1 MKIIREVTR
10 SELRTFLY
18 EGMDLKDPNIYKE
31 AREGERIGVFQMV
44 GNTASYMIEKI
55 KPRNFDELNA
65 CNAFSRP
72 GTIDFADSYVE
83 NRDYKKSPY
92 PQQVQEILSE
102 TNQVILYQEQVMK
115 IFNEIGGFTL
125 EETNC
130 LSGDV
135 KILTNKGEIEIKKIV
150 DKKLR
155 LEVLTLNEKTGSFEF
170 KKIKDYFDNGER
182 DLLEIEFEN
191 GSVVKLT
198 PDHKV
203 FTENRGWVEAKDL
216 TEEDDVVHYSS

>member
-1 MKIIREVTR
+1 MKIIKEV
-10 SELRTFLY
+10 SKEDLRKFLY
-18 EGMDLKDPNIYKE
+18 EGMDLEDSELYKE
-31 AREGERIGVFQMV
+31 ARDPSKLGIFQMNA
-44 GNTASYMIEKI
+44 GTASFMIEKI
-55 KPRNFDELNA
+55 KPSNFDELNA
-65 CNAFSRP
+65 CNSFARP
-72 GTIDFADSYVE
+72 GTMDFADSYVE

-115 IFNEIGGFTL
+115 VFNEIGGFTL